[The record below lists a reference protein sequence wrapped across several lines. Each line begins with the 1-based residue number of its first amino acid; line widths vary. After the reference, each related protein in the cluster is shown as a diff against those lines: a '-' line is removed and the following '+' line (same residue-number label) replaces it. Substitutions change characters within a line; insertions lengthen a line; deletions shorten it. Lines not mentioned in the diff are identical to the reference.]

1 MSGRSRLSK
10 RSFLVTAFAAGT
22 LALANLASRAS
33 CAEVL
38 EIHGV
43 KFSEARVAKDLKD
56 LPDLYEPDKDQP
68 TRWAQRKE
76 VFDMPLADNI
86 WLKFPASKGRFYIQY
101 RDDRNKPET
110 ERTYGPIEGDP
121 FVKMQLE
128 EKMLERLKKDYA
140 PDDYYRMRLM
150 VRTQE
155 KGLIERALRLVIGSC
170 EGDGEISMRESM
182 LPALKEVLEQGAAG
196 FKEYG
201 LEQQVE
207 VAKKRIAAIEAKIA
221 DLTVTL
227 PDEEYQ
233 PGEAADSLVAKS
245 IPAEAWTKPNQGL
258 AIAVIPTATEV
269 AIGDSIGIQVIAKNM
284 TEKPIKFG
292 SHDLTQGVRPRLK
305 DAAGKDVA
313 VRSSFFTGLSPIHRH
328 ILKPGEVLI
337 LVVPTVKFVSKGT
350 AAEAGFGDSVAPVEP
365 GKYQVQFEFHLP
377 GGGSWSRGTD
387 GVMRKTLPA
396 KGEWSGVL
404 SSKPLEI
411 VVK

>member
-1 MSGRSRLSK
+1 MRGWSFFLKRSRIL
-10 RSFLVTAFAAGT
+10 TAFVVGM
-22 LALANLASRAS
+22 LALTSFESQAS

-38 EIHGV
+38 EINGV

-56 LPDLYEPDKDQP
+56 LPDLYEKDKDEP

-76 VFDMPLADNI
+76 VLDMPLADNI

-101 RDDRNKPET
+101 REDRNKPET
-110 ERTYGPIEGDP
+110 ERVYGPIEGDP
-121 FVKMQLE
+121 FEKMQLE
-128 EKMLERLKKDYA
+128 EKMLARLKKDYS

-155 KGLIERALRLVIGSC
+155 KGLTERALRLVIGSC

-182 LPALKEVLEQGAAG
+182 LPALKEVLELGAAG

-207 VAKKRIAAIEAKIA
+207 VANKQIAAIEAKIA
-221 DLTVTL
+221 ELTVTL
-227 PDEEYQ
+227 PDADYQ
-233 PGEAADSLVAKS
+233 PGEAADSLIAKS

-258 AIAVIPTATEV
+258 SIALIPTANEV
-269 AIGDSIGIQVIAKNM
+269 AIGDSVAIQVIAKNV
-284 TEKPIKFG
+284 TDKPIKFG
-292 SHDLTQGVRPRLK
+292 SHDLAQGVRPRLK
-305 DAAGKDVA
+305 DAAGKDVP

-337 LVVPTVKFVSKGT
+337 LVAPTVKFVSKGT
-350 AAEAGFGDSVAPVEP
+350 TAEAGFGDSVAPVEP

-377 GGGSWSRGTD
+377 GGGSWSRGAD

-404 SSKPLEI
+404 TSKSLEI